1 MSEATTAGALSQ
13 DDLIERIAREAI
25 DASIFNAFTNNS
37 RAQQRA
43 VKGQYPHIVGV
54 GKTSERVEM
63 VGMVETAESLHN
75 LDAAARRWRTMDRLQ
90 AAMYIYMPKGYC
102 ADART
107 LCLRETIRVSD
118 FRHYWLDDDGLHLER
133 CFA

>member
-1 MSEATTAGALSQ
+1 MSEATTLSQ
-13 DDLIERIAREAI
+13 DNLIERIASEVI

-54 GKTSERVEM
+54 GKISERVEM
-63 VGMVETAESLHN
+63 VGMVETAESLHD
-75 LDAAARRWRTMDRLQ
+75 LAAAGRRWKPLHLLQ

-118 FRHYWLDDDGLHLER
+118 FRHYWLDDDGLHIER